1 MIALCV
7 LSSCEK
13 VRNLMPKSEA
23 KPPPA
28 AVSMGAWV
36 SEIPEGAYDTFPL
49 QSGKVVVVDFYADW
63 CGPCR
68 RLAPILDRI
77 ATEHG
82 GSVVIGKVN
91 IDKFS
96 QLASQ
101 EKVRSIPDVRIYRDG
116 KRVDQF
122 IGLPEESEIRRRIEG
137 HLEGLPALAAE
148 ESVKPKPTEPLTQ
161 PMSKDW
167 MPPGVKRR

>member
-1 MIALCV
+1 
-7 LSSCEK
+7 
-13 VRNLMPKSEA
+13 MPKSDA
-23 KPPPA
+23 KPPPPA
-28 AVSMGAWV
+28 AVSTGAVV

-49 QSGKVVVVDFYADW
+49 RSGRVVVVDFYADW

-68 RLAPILDRI
+68 QLGPILERI
-77 ATEHG
+77 ATDHG
-82 GSVVIGKVN
+82 GSVVVGKVN

-96 QLASQ
+96 QIASR

-122 IGLPEESEIRRRIEG
+122 IGLPEESEVRRRIES
-137 HLEGLPALAAE
+137 HLAGLPALPAE
-148 ESVKPKPTEPLTQ
+148 EAAKPRTAEPLTQ

>member
-1 MIALCV
+1 
-7 LSSCEK
+7 
-13 VRNLMPKSEA
+13 MPKPDA
-23 KPPPA
+23 KPAPPA
-28 AVSMGAWV
+28 AASNGSWV
-36 SEIPEGAYDTFPL
+36 SEIPEGAYDSFPL
-49 QSGKVVVVDFYADW
+49 QAGKVVVVDFYADW

-68 RLAPILDRI
+68 QLAPILDRI
-77 ATEHG
+77 ASEHG

-91 IDKFS
+91 IDKSS

-122 IGLPEESEIRRRIEG
+122 IGLPEESEVRRRIES
-137 HLEGLPALAAE
+137 HLAGLPALAADATA
-148 ESVKPKPTEPLTQ
+148 KPQSAEPLTR